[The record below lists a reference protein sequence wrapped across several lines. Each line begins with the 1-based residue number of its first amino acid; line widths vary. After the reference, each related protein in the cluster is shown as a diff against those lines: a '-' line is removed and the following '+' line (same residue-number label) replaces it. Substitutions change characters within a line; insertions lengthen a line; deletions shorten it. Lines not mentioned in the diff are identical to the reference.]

1 MIDKLRV
8 LKIIPGTIVDGPGI
22 RTSIYFAGCKHFC
35 QGCHNPESWN
45 MNGGIEMAVQEIL
58 KVICENNFNITLTGG
73 DPLFQ
78 NFFSLIDLLKN
89 IKQYN
94 YNVWL
99 YTGFTFQQI
108 MNNDNF
114 KNIIYY
120 IDAIV
125 DGKFDITKKDDSLK
139 FKGSSNQNIYVKTNN
154 IWHICEDYD

>member
-1 MIDKLRV
+1 MINKLRV

>member
-1 MIDKLRV
+1 MNKLRV

-35 QGCHNPESWN
+35 QGCHNPGSWN
-45 MNGGIEMAVQEIL
+45 MNGGKEMSVQEIL
-58 KVICENNFNITLTGG
+58 QIICENNFNITLTGG

-78 NFFSLIDLLKN
+78 DVFSLIDLLKN

-108 MNNDNF
+108 MNNDDF
-114 KNIIYY
+114 KNIINYV
-120 IDAIV
+120 DAIV
-125 DGKFDITKKDDSLK
+125 DNKFDITKKDDSLK
-139 FKGSSNQNIYVKTNN
+139 FRGSSNQNIYTKTNN
-154 IWHICEDYD
+154 IWNICQDYD